1 MRVPGGRLT
10 ENEAKALSE
19 DPLETLKEKLKYFYL
34 SDFAFAAIDAAAEGE
49 TPFGRLE
56 KLSDDALLLHFKKK
70 RYDMSGCIPFMLYCY
85 YKRAELTN
93 LRIIMVGLINKLDR
107 SEIQERL
114 REAYEG

>member
-1 MRVPGGRLT
+1 MIYCVL
-10 ENEAKALSE
+10 KKKVF
-19 DPLETLKEKLKYFYL
+19 LKEKLKYFYL
-34 SDFAFAAIDAAAEGE
+34 SDFAFAAIDAAAEGK
-49 TPFGRLE
+49 PLSAFE